1 MENYR
6 EKTKVN
12 CRITAVL
19 SVILIAFSIFALC
32 AEAGLV
38 ELTPV
43 AGDSH
48 WQSRWRGFLSGASVG
63 VAAYMVINLVK
74 ALRALKDEKKLKAL
88 YVKEHDERTQ
98 AIYTAARAA
107 AMQLSSGV
115 GLVAAIIA
123 GYFNIT
129 VSLTLLVFTC
139 FLAYSGV
146 AFKFYYSKKF

>member
-1 MENYR
+1 MKNYR

-48 WQSRWRGFLSGASVG
+48 WQSRWRGFVSGASVG
-63 VAAYMVINLVK
+63 VATYMVINLVK